1 MLKWSLSGAYI
12 AYCKVIQDRLWF
24 LIARHRFR
32 IPGTGFQIFVSGT
45 WTPDL
50 VEFRIPWAVFRI
62 PKPRI
67 QDSTSKDFPDSGIR
81 FLNRL
86 SPKIHIQSLQTDLHL
101 FLLRIVER
109 IWFKIKA
116 ISLLV
121 INLVTLITFTL
132 DDLLMLVGE
141 NCCWSL
147 LGPKGL
153 TRGRATS
160 NSPRAN
166 RHPCPYK
173 CIILFKEGQRFLL
186 RGYKSC
192 VVPSV
197 FAFCAHFTRSALCGQ
212 VYFVREHSIHTK
224 LTDSRNMSNYAVNQ
238 SETHQWRVGLKPL
251 YPKKKPSERNW
262 SGTRTAPSLIL

>member
-12 AYCKVIQDRLWF
+12 AYCKVIEDRLWF

-67 QDSTSKDFPDSGIR
+67 QDSTSKDLPDSGIR
-81 FLNRL
+81 FGNPL
-86 SPKIHIQSLQTDLHL
+86 SPKIHIQILQTDLHQ

-121 INLVTLITFTL
+121 INLVILVTFTL
-132 DDLLMLVGE
+132 DDLLILVGE

-166 RHPCPYK
+166 RNPCPYK

>member
-1 MLKWSLSGAYI
+1 MVVQDLWIFLLGKLLLKLT
-12 AYCKVIQDRLWF
+12 F
-24 LIARHRFR
+24 LPTGKG
-32 IPGTGFQIFVSGT
+32 PGNSSFN
-45 WTPDL
+45 P
-50 VEFRIPWAVFRI
+50 
-62 PKPRI
+62 
-67 QDSTSKDFPDSGIR
+67 
-81 FLNRL
+81 L
-86 SPKIHIQSLQTDLHL
+86 SPKIHIQILQTDLHQ

-121 INLVTLITFTL
+121 INLVILVTFTL
-132 DDLLMLVGE
+132 DDLLILVGE

-166 RHPCPYK
+166 RNPCPYK
-173 CIILFKEGQRFLL
+173 CIFLFKEGQRFLL

-197 FAFCAHFTRSALCGQ
+197 FAFCPHFTRSALCGQ
-212 VYFVREHSIHTK
+212 VYFVREHSIPTK

-238 SETHQWRVGLKPL
+238 SETPQWRVGLKPL